1 MKTMIAIPCMD
12 MVHTDFV
19 RSLVGLQH
27 RDETQVTFSQGSL
40 IYDGRNAL
48 AETALAGGF
57 DRILWLDS
65 DMLFGPDLEEQL
77 HADLDRGADMVSALY
92 FTRKE
97 PIRPTVYS
105 YLGTDRGPDG
115 VPMPRAESFLDY
127 PKNTVFPIQGC
138 GFGAVMMTAKLLR
151 NVRDRF
157 GLPFSPMQGF
167 GEDFSFC
174 LRVTELGEPIF
185 CDSRIKAGHVG
196 LYTYT
201 EETFLQ
207 RPLRKV
213 EL

>member
-19 RSLVGLQH
+19 RSLVGLRH

-65 DMLFGPDLEEQL
+65 DMVFGPDLEEQL

-97 PIRPTVYS
+97 PIRPTVYKA
-105 YLGTDRGPDG
+105 LGTDRAPDG
-115 VPMPRAESFLDY
+115 SLFPQAESFLDY
-127 PKNTVFPIQGC
+127 PRETVFPIQGC

-151 NVRDRF
+151 KVRDRF

-174 LRVTELGEPIF
+174 LRVTELQEPMF
-185 CDSRIKAGHVG
+185 CDSRIRAGHVG
-196 LYTYT
+196 LMTYN
-201 EETFLQ
+201 EDTFLQ
-207 RPLRKV
+207 RQLQKA